1 MFWVTWLQDGI
12 IPIDVDLY
20 LVEQNLPANVQ
31 YKQEIIFCDIHLL
44 EFGGQFMTWLTEHI
58 NTGTKQGV
66 YIQLILLNK

>member
-1 MFWVTWLQDGI
+1 MFWVTWLHDGI

-44 EFGGQFMTWLTEHI
+44 EFGGQFMT
-58 NTGTKQGV
+58 
-66 YIQLILLNK
+66 